1 MKKIKVQQIKGYET
15 DLGVFYKGPALNR
28 KCFFD
33 AGDFDFKVESSIQTL
48 YFDKDGSEIF
58 CTGTITPKI
67 YMFGSVGA
75 NVLKKSSFDA
85 DFKTPYPEVTCFDSR
100 IVTIQILLALIICDS
115 DIDSDLYSY
124 EDLTKLLYPI
134 PTMEEAKHFL
144 RVNGILREEP
154 IYGAIPSE
162 RRRRWDKLLG
172 VPDKIVDF
180 INSLKPQN
188 GN

>member
-67 YMFGSVGA
+67 YMFGSV
-75 NVLKKSSFDA
+75 VLQRRFYA
-85 DFKTPYPEVTCFDSR
+85 R
-100 IVTIQILLALIICDS
+100 HLLAD
-115 DIDSDLYSY
+115 
-124 EDLTKLLYPI
+124 
-134 PTMEEAKHFL
+134 
-144 RVNGILREEP
+144 
-154 IYGAIPSE
+154 
-162 RRRRWDKLLG
+162 W
-172 VPDKIVDF
+172 
-180 INSLKPQN
+180 
-188 GN
+188 